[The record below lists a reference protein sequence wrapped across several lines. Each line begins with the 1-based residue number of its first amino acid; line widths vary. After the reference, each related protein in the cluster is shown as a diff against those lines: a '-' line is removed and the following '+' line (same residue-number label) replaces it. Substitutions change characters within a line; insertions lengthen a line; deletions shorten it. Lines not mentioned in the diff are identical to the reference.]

1 MNNINKNNIFKI
13 GIDIHG
19 VISLMPDFF
28 SFLSESIIKNNGEVH
43 IITGGSWTPELVN
56 LLKSFNIKYT
66 HHFSVYDHLKEIGAK
81 ENGKIKFPDGTI
93 QRKFDSD
100 LWDSIKGD
108 YCKNNNIDLHIDD
121 TEAYSKYFTT
131 PFLLF
136 KSGDDIEK
144 LSHIDLI
151 NSSNVIKKI

>member
-19 VISLMPDFF
+19 VISSMPDFF

-66 HHFSVYDHLKEIGAK
+66 HYFSVYDYLKSICAE
-81 ENGKIKFPDGTI
+81 ENGRIQFPDGKT
-93 QRKFDSD
+93 QKKFDSN
-100 LWDSIKGD
+100 LWDSIKGK
-108 YCKNNNIDLHIDD
+108 YCKENNIDLHIDD
-121 TEAYSKYFTT
+121 TEIYSKYFTT
-131 PFLLF
+131 SFLLF
-136 KSGDDIEK
+136 KSGDDLEK

-151 NSSNVIKKI
+151 NSSNVVKKI